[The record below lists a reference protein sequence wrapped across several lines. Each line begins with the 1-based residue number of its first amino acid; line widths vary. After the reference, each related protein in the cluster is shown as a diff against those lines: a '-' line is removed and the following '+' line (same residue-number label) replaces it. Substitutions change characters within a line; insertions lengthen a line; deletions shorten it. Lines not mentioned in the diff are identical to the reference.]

1 MLDIEKAIPTHLPV
15 SHVPKDSMN
24 APKGLCDIN
33 RDPGEIRP
41 RGAIEATRN
50 AIIGRGKGVY
60 TAGFGLSCRART
72 TTCQEVIDLLDE
84 DRVILNLDMSE
95 E

>member
-1 MLDIEKAIPTHLPV
+1 MANIEKAIPTHLPV

-33 RDPGEIRP
+33 RDTSEIRP
-41 RGAIEATRN
+41 GGAIEATRN
-50 AIIGRGKGVY
+50 AIVGRGKGVY
-60 TAGFGLSCRART
+60 TAGFGLSRRART
-72 TTCQEVIDLLDE
+72 ATCQEVIDLLDE
-84 DRVILNLDMSE
+84 DRVVLNLDMSE